1 MRYRIIIT
9 KDGKKKKVVHKS
21 DNLKTI
27 QSKYNKIRDNNKV
40 LTPKK
45 TNAYKKVKQ
54 VNYEIL
60 LLKEYEHGD
69 VGFFDRDEMGRTTE
83 LKDISQKW
91 TIIHKDN
98 YEYEEKFTV
107 FGYDDRLDT
116 KKIIKM
122 FILKKHKSILA
133 KQVNYI
139 KNKLLIHQDG
149 DFDIVLCK
157 CPYDAKRLYDVLKEF
172 CEINGVTNIMFT
184 GSIGKRNSKNTYNM
198 IEEKTGWNRGKVY
211 RTTTRP

>member
-27 QSKYNKIRDNNKV
+27 QRKYNKIRDNNKV

-45 TNAYKKVKQ
+45 TNAYKKVKP
-54 VNYEIL
+54 VKYEIL
-60 LLKEYEHGD
+60 LLKEYEKGD

-83 LKDISQKW
+83 LKDVSKKW
-91 TIIHKDN
+91 TILHKDE
-98 YEYEEKFTV
+98 YFYEESFTV
-107 FGYDDRLDT
+107 FGQDKRIDT
-116 KKIIKM
+116 KKIIRL
-122 FILKKHKSILA
+122 FILKKHKSIVV

-157 CPYDAKRLYDVLKEF
+157 CPDDAKRLYNILREF
-172 CEINGVTNIMFT
+172 CEVNNINNIIFT
-184 GSIGKRNSKNTYNM
+184 GSVGKRNSVNTYNM
-198 IEEKTGWNRGKVY
+198 IEEKTGWSRNKVY